1 MQLDGELKQI
11 QRDIELNKVRQQ
23 QQQPRA
29 QKKLANRRLCRSGV

>member
-29 QKKLANRRLCRSGV
+29 QKLANRRLCRSGV